1 MRHIAIGSGPITHLG
16 DLRAPMAT
24 VLSGVAA
31 QLAELQRYK
40 ERFGELNDNINGAEE
55 IEMDESES
63 DDTEDGS
70 DTEQE

>member
-1 MRHIAIGSGPITHLG
+1 MRHIAIGSGPISHLG

-24 VLSGVAA
+24 VLSGLAG

-40 ERFGELNDNINGAEE
+40 ERFGELDDVSNGTEE
-55 IEMDESES
+55 MEMGEPDS
-63 DDTEDGS
+63 DDSEDGS